1 MTDPGG
7 PYGVRIVFTLVAA
20 MLVLGACQRANDQH
34 SGEGETSSED
44 SVLTLTEAFRI
55 GDESASDSV
64 LFGFVFGMAVDS
76 RGHLYITHDR
86 VKRIRKFSKEGILIG
101 EIGREGE
108 GPGEFIDMPD
118 VHLGPGDSL
127 YAWDIF
133 ASRLTIFSPQDHS
146 YVTSLRPSSSED
158 DRLSPNDFLGA
169 TDLGLLLQYSR
180 GYSPE
185 SDESDIN
192 FLRIKL
198 VDWNGAVISDS
209 VAQLSQSNVLVKI
222 TEFTISFDALPFG
235 SGARFAVSTDQVL
248 YYGTNA
254 AIHITALPF
263 RGGQQPEFDI
273 TVPHTPVP
281 VTQSERQ
288 EAIANARE
296 GFQEMIRARLPEV
309 KPAFNTLVP
318 DDEGRL
324 WIELNQQE
332 GEQTS
337 TWLVVDK
344 NGLVVGKTSV
354 PQGVQLRVVRGRRAY
369 GIVTE
374 EETGAPIVVAWDIS
388 S

>member
-1 MTDPGG
+1 MTNPQG
-7 PYGVRIVFTLVAA
+7 PYSVSVVFALVAA
-20 MLVLGACQRANDQH
+20 MLVLGACKRANDQR
-34 SGEGETSSED
+34 SSEGD
-44 SVLTLTEAFRI
+44 ASSEESVLTLTEAFRI

-76 RGHLYITHDR
+76 RGQLYITHDR
-86 VKRIRKFSKEGILIG
+86 LKRIRKFSKEGILIG

-127 YAWDIF
+127 YAWDIW
-133 ASRLTIFSPQDHS
+133 ASKLTIFSPQDHL
-146 YVTSLRPSSSED
+146 YVTSLKPSVSED
-158 DRLSPNDFLGA
+158 GSPRDFLGA
-169 TDLGLLLQYSR
+169 TDIGLLLQYAS
-180 GYSPE
+180 GYSPD
-185 SDESDIN
+185 SDESDPN

-198 VDWNGAVISDS
+198 VDWSGTVISDS
-209 VAQLSQSNVLVKI
+209 VAQLTQSNLLVRI
-222 TEFTISFDALPFG
+222 AELTISFDVLPFG
-235 SGARFAVSTDQVL
+235 SGDSFAFSTDQVL
-248 YYGTNA
+248 YYGTTG
-254 AIHITALPF
+254 AIHIAALPF

-273 TVPHTPVP
+273 TVPHTPIP
-281 VTQSERQ
+281 VTQSERR
-288 EAIANARE
+288 EAIANARD
-296 GFQEMIRARLPEV
+296 GFQEMVRARLPEF
-309 KPAFNTLVP
+309 KPAFKTLVP

-324 WIELNQQE
+324 WIELTQQE

-354 PQGVQLRVVRGRRAY
+354 PQGVRLRVVRGRRAY

-374 EETGAPIVVAWDIS
+374 EATPAPIVVAWDIS